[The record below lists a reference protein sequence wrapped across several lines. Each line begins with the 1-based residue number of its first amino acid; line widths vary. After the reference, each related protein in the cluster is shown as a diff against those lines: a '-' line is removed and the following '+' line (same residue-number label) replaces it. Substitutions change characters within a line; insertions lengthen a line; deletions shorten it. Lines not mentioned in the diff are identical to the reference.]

1 MSATRRPAKPPVSEE
16 SRRVDYLIITALEHE
31 RDAVLSKLRAR
42 RLPKRGSDV
51 YTYYEA
57 WFANERPE
65 GLDYRIIVTS
75 ATVMGPLAAGA
86 LTSAALRRWQPDHL
100 LLVGIAGGMPEE
112 ASVGDVVVP
121 QFVAS
126 DILGRYGGDD
136 RRTVR
141 WVSYEVDESM
151 LDSAMN
157 FRDGWQDLIEAEPPE
172 PVTSR
177 RRAAVV
183 LSGGNVVAS
192 PAIAAQYGE
201 AWDGKAGAIEM
212 EAAGVAAATRGFK
225 KRPAFFM
232 IRGVSDPVNSLSNDE
247 IKERWRAYAADVA
260 AAYAIGLIR
269 SGPSVPIAV
278 RSATSRR
285 RRARR
290 APPSSED
297 TGDRD
302 GRPRFRNAPQTAD
315 ELEAALSNRFGI
327 TGREAE
333 SLIRLWA
340 AFRGGRATVVL
351 GAEVASWSG
360 VPTEA
365 DLIRRFQSAT
375 GARAKSLAPLMARY
389 AAQHSRQQLRTR
401 LVEWL
406 DDWNKPLTPI
416 HQVLPMTNVRWIV
429 SLTADR
435 LAEEACRTLR
445 RQFCAITFSEDLAYS
460 RPDLLPIVKW
470 NGTLDHPHTL
480 TMDPAA
486 DSVRRGKRTAALVRR
501 AMIDTEVV
509 FVGCRPADADVQ
521 AIVKALRRGSDAR
534 PIAITSHSSHGT
546 AWRRLGAAPVVSR
559 TDDGLQS
566 VADIVGLVAGVAPD
580 QLPHDFRA
588 VNRRKNPF
596 RRLEPYRTADA
607 ADFVGREQETREV
620 VRSLE
625 SLRALVL
632 FGSSG
637 IGKSSFLQAALIPA
651 YEREHS
657 GAGVVYEV
665 VAPDLPERWASLAS
679 THGDALLV
687 LDQFERYF
695 DTAIDERRRRFLH
708 ETLPE
713 TLASRPGLRVLFSIR
728 RDRIADLHPF
738 RGVHSGLFADSREL
752 MPMSSANA
760 ARVLTTNF
768 RNAGY
773 DLAPSA
779 AKVVV
784 AGTLT
789 GGDPYLPSLQL
800 HGHALFEKVES
811 LRIDGSLAGGDRIGA
826 EHITAVLQRDV
837 VKRFVRDALLVFAG
851 GEHQALLLQ
860 VLRRLT
866 LNSRRQEVPRRRLND
881 DFLDADAA
889 LAVLD
894 MLVDQRL
901 VRYVAER
908 DAYELVHDTLVE
920 AIEDG
925 PLAIETDY
933 SNADLLAFLVDA
945 ERRDRMPAA
954 QAMSVLRFSLRRKL
968 AIVPWL
974 TRLEQLG
981 VSGTTALVELA
992 RDSDP
997 DVAASAMH
1005 ALREQRPLLPLATQ
1019 EGIRRY
1025 LLATVMATFWE
1036 EEPLEKGDAAL
1047 RLLLALGLTE
1057 AELPALMDFIDPYRH
1072 GGDPNTTEIHQW
1084 TDTDR
1089 TLVMLALPDILG
1101 RAPASELA
1109 RFGRHS
1115 FLQVENELGP
1125 EIYREI
1131 LLGLARRGERKELRD
1146 RYETVLSEV
1155 SEAGNPEV
1163 IAYSLAWAP
1172 PAVADDPSFDDMRR
1186 RMIDQYLFDPRQEL
1200 VGWLVRI
1207 LTQLAPR
1214 DPAVVMRAWLDGFS
1228 RWAHDE
1234 DAWPAWRALASI
1246 LLAHPEARK
1255 LYLDYYAASSS
1266 VSESMPLADVLLWL
1280 PPLPDFRA
1288 SELPPPVRVR
1298 QVARSLDRSML
1309 ADGDLETLGDAAA
1322 RGELSALDLW
1332 RAGVL
1337 LAGEPRPVHDRWVS
1351 LLQLAD
1357 IVLRRAAAVI
1367 PMPGRKALVKALDW
1381 REPLTQQQLM
1391 AAVLEADRNDTTLAD
1406 AKAAFVDAVKALAA
1420 GGGAASAVPIA
1431 RALLVTSPRLDCEN
1445 PYWPPLGCPPEQWP
1459 VLELL
1464 RSMPEGLPKNAIG
1477 ARLLVTF
1484 DAWYAALPR
1493 DDAER
1498 LVSVATWMLQK
1509 AAEIVAPTGAAEYER
1524 WFRELM
1530 EVRDDWTLGCPAH
1543 GSSCYRW
1550 LFQRRDCN
1558 EAPWW
1563 ALHND
1568 PRAGSGTDETE
1579 MGWLIEAAL
1588 SADPRDGSPIVRRWL
1603 AEVLHHSAG
1612 DVSGFANQPRIGT
1625 LLEQLTGTA
1634 WVHELAATFSAEKLE
1649 ALFDDAA
1656 PSQVRAGLRIWGGEQ
1671 PRIAARA
1678 GRADDGQRR
1687 VSPAA
1692 LRREGAGSLVRTARI
1707 GYRGITVR
1715 MKLLFT
1721 KYVSSSASMRTNDSV
1736 GSFSTSEMRAYSRG
1750 RSPMGIMPSMREPSA
1765 SSRMVSFSI
1774 IVESRSTMSGS
1785 FS

>member
-1 MSATRRPAKPPVSEE
+1 MSATRKPAKPPLAEE

-51 YTYYEA
+51 YTYHEA
-57 WFANERPE
+57 WLANERPE

-75 ATVMGPLAAGA
+75 ATMMGPLAAGS

-126 DILGRYGGDD
+126 DILGKYGGDD

-141 WVSYEVDESM
+141 WVPYEIDESM

-157 FRDGWQDLIEAEPPE
+157 FRDGWQDLIAAEPPE

-192 PAIAAQYGE
+192 PAIAAEYGE

-212 EAAGVAAATRGFK
+212 EASGVAAATRGFK

-269 SGPSVPIAV
+269 SGPSVPIAA
-278 RSATSRR
+278 RAAAARR
-285 RRARR
+285 RRVRR
-290 APPSSED
+290 ATPSPD
-297 TGDRD
+297 DAGDRD
-302 GRPRFRNAPQTAD
+302 GRSRFRTAPQTAD
-315 ELEAALSNRFGI
+315 EIEAALSNRFGI
-327 TGREAE
+327 TGPEAE

-351 GAEVASWSG
+351 GSEVASWSG
-360 VPTEA
+360 VPSEA
-365 DLIRRFQSAT
+365 EVIRRFQGAT
-375 GARAKSLAPLMARY
+375 GTRAKTLAPLMARY
-389 AAQHSRQQLRTR
+389 AAQHSPQQLRTR

-416 HQVLPMTNVRWIV
+416 HQLLPMANVRWIV
-429 SLTADR
+429 SLTVDR

-480 TMDPAA
+480 TIDPAG
-486 DSVRRGKRTAALVRR
+486 DSVRRTKRTAALVRR

-509 FVGCRPADADVQ
+509 FVGCLPTDRDVQ
-521 AIVKALRRGSDAR
+521 AIVKTLRRGSEAR
-534 PIAITSHSSHGT
+534 PIAITPHSSHGP
-546 AWRRLGAAPVVSR
+546 AWRRLGAAPVVPH
-559 TDDGLQS
+559 TDGGLQS
-566 VADIVGLVAGVAPD
+566 VAEIIGLVAGVAPD

-607 ADFVGREQETREV
+607 ADFVGRENETKEV

-625 SLRALVL
+625 SQRALVL

-637 IGKSSFLQAALIPA
+637 VGKSSFLQAALIPA
-651 YEREHS
+651 YGREHR
-657 GAGVVYEV
+657 AAAVVYEV
-665 VAPDLPERWASLAS
+665 VAPDLPDRWTSLAARD
-679 THGDALLV
+679 GDALLV
-687 LDQFERYF
+687 LDQFERFF
-695 DTAIDERRRRFLH
+695 DTVIDERRRRFLQ

-713 TLASRPGLRVLFSIR
+713 ALAARPQLRVLFSIR
-728 RDRIADLHPF
+728 RDCIADLHPF
-738 RGVHSGLFADSREL
+738 RGVHSGLFADSTEL
-752 MPMSSANA
+752 RPMSSTNA

-773 DLAPSA
+773 DLASA
-779 AKVVV
+779 AAEAIV
-784 AGTLT
+784 AGTLA

-800 HGHALFEKVES
+800 HGHALFESVET
-811 LRIDGSLAGGDRIGA
+811 LRIDGRLTGDRIGTG
-826 EHITAVLQRDV
+826 HITPVLQRDV

-851 GEHQALLLQ
+851 GERHALLLQ

-866 LNSRRQEVPRRRLND
+866 LNSRRQEIPKRRLAD

-894 MLVDQRL
+894 LLVDQRL

-933 SNADLLAFLVDA
+933 SNADLVALLADA
-945 ERRDRMPAA
+945 TRRDRMPAA

-968 AIVPWL
+968 AVVPWL
-974 TRLEQLG
+974 TRLGQLG

-997 DVAASAMH
+997 DVATSAMH
-1005 ALREQRPLLPLATQ
+1005 ALRDQGPLLPLATQ
-1019 EGIRRY
+1019 EGFRRY
-1025 LLATVMATFWE
+1025 LLATVMAAFWE
-1036 EEPLEKGDAAL
+1036 DEPFEKGDAAL

-1072 GGDPNTTEIHQW
+1072 GSDPNTTEIHQW
-1084 TDTDR
+1084 TDADR
-1089 TLVMLALPDILG
+1089 SLVMLALPDILG
-1101 RAPASELA
+1101 RAPAAELA
-1109 RFGRHS
+1109 RFGRYS

-1131 LLGLARRGERKELRD
+1131 LLGLARRGERKELLD
-1146 RYETVLSEV
+1146 RYGTILSEI
-1155 SEAGNPEV
+1155 SEAGNPDV
-1163 IAYSLAWAP
+1163 IVHSLAWAP
-1172 PAVADDPSFDDMRR
+1172 PGIADDPSFDDIRR

-1200 VGWLVRI
+1200 VGWLLRI

-1214 DPAVVMRAWLDGFS
+1214 DPVVVMRAWLDGFA

-1246 LLAHPEARK
+1246 LLTHPEARK

-1298 QVARSLDRSML
+1298 QVARSLDRSVL
-1309 ADGDLETLGDAAA
+1309 ANGDILALEVATTQGQLN
-1322 RGELSALDLW
+1322 ALDLW

-1337 LAGEPRPVHDRWVS
+1337 LAGEPRPAHDRWVS
-1351 LLQLAD
+1351 LLRLANV
-1357 IVLRRAAAVI
+1357 VLGHAAAVM
-1367 PMPGRKALVKALDW
+1367 PVPGRRALVRALDW
-1381 REPLTQQQLM
+1381 GKPPTQQQLM
-1391 AAVLEADRNDTTLAD
+1391 EAVIEADQHDTTVAD
-1406 AKAAFVDAVKALAA
+1406 AKAAFVAAIEALAA
-1420 GGGAASAVPIA
+1420 THDAAASTVPLA
-1431 RALLVTSPRLDCEN
+1431 RALLVTAPRLDCEN

-1459 VLELL
+1459 VLERL
-1464 RSMPEGLPKNAIG
+1464 RSMPEGLPKNSVG
-1477 ARLLVTF
+1477 ARVLVTF

-1493 DDAER
+1493 DGAER
-1498 LVSVATWMLQK
+1498 LVSVATWLLQK
-1509 AAEIVAPTGAAEYER
+1509 AAEIVAPTGGARYEQ
-1524 WFRELM
+1524 WFRDLM
-1530 EVRDDWTLGCPAH
+1530 EVRDDWTLGCPPH

-1550 LFQRRDCN
+1550 LFLRRDWS
-1558 EAPWW
+1558 EEPWW

-1568 PRAGSGTDETE
+1568 PRAGGGTDETE
-1579 MGWLIEAAL
+1579 MGWLIEAA
-1588 SADPRDGSPIVRRWL
+1588 AAVDPRDVSPLVRRWL
-1603 AEVLHHSAG
+1603 AEVLHLSAG
-1612 DVSGFANQPRIGT
+1612 DVAGFANQPRIGT
-1625 LLEQLTGTA
+1625 LLEQLAGTP
-1634 WVHELAATFSAEKLE
+1634 WVHELAATFSAGKLQ

-1656 PSQVRAGLRIWGGEQ
+1656 PSQVRAGLRIWGESDVESLLEPVAQMMVKG
-1671 PRIAARA
+1671 PSLLRPNAAKALDRWFA
-1678 GRADDGQRR
+1678 RR
-1687 VSPAA
+1687 GPAT
-1692 LRREGAGSLVRTARI
+1692 AGS
-1707 GYRGITVR
+1707 
-1715 MKLLFT
+1715 
-1721 KYVSSSASMRTNDSV
+1721 
-1736 GSFSTSEMRAYSRG
+1736 
-1750 RSPMGIMPSMREPSA
+1750 RSG
-1765 SSRMVSFSI
+1765 
-1774 IVESRSTMSGS
+1774 
-1785 FS
+1785 